1 MPPNNTAPPRGI
13 VSSMSKKAFRADK
26 RPDGS
31 LVWTEDPDKM
41 WLLVEVL
48 SQDNTLLRV
57 RNKATGETQEI
68 DLVRTRNRRGIS
80 SFLWSIAPPARYM
93 SMRCI
98 YVGR

>member
-13 VSSMSKKAFRADK
+13 VSAMSKKAFRADK
-26 RPDGS
+26 RAEGA
-31 LVWTEDPDKM
+31 LVWTGDADKV

-68 DLVRTRNRRGIS
+68 DLVRKKTAFHS
-80 SFLWSIAPPARYM
+80 TAPAPTVVH
-93 SMRCI
+93 I
-98 YVGR
+98 DVVYVGR